1 MSEEIHTDALRWSC
15 VLCRK
20 NCAVGAGGALE
31 RVARTGLFE
40 EVTYPDLKV
49 PVWRGFTHW
58 MGLD

>member
-1 MSEEIHTDALRWSC
+1 MPP
-15 VLCRK
+15 VGLCAMQK
-20 NCAVGAGGALE
+20 ELGGGGVALE